1 MFPTCAGVLIVEA
14 IFNNF
19 WDILMFILRLDTEND
34 STFQHASK
42 EAEENK
48 SELPLCSLLSTRAL
62 TSEMYLKKQS
72 QQPV

>member
-34 STFQHASK
+34 STFQHASRQ
-42 EAEENK
+42 AEENNLNFH
-48 SELPLCSLLSTRAL
+48 SVHCYLLVL
-62 TSEMYLKKQS
+62 S
-72 QQPV
+72 QAKCT